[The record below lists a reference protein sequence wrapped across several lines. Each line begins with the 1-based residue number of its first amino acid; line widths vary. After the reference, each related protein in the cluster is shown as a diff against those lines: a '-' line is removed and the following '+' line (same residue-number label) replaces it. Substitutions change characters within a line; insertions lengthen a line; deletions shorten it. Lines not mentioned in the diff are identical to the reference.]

1 VRIVWQT
8 VTALSILIL
17 LGIGVLLVLID
28 LAR

>member
-8 VTALSILIL
+8 VIALSILIL

>member
-17 LGIGVLLVLID
+17 LGIGVLLVVID